1 MDATRLLRNDHQA
14 LDRLFTQ
21 LAQTGAGDGQYRRL
35 IFRLIKS
42 ELEAHSRVEEEVF
55 YPAVMRL
62 RSAQARESV
71 RAALEEHQA
80 LDGLLAEIDQLEP
93 DDPEFA
99 ARMAMLRQSVDR
111 HVLAEEGALFSEARI
126 HLTDERLEALG
137 RQMETRKR
145 ETAAVSAGEAL
156 EPVGSPATSGPG
168 ASEPARRADRGR

>member
-14 LDRLFTQ
+14 LERLFTQ
-21 LAQTGAGDGQYRRL
+21 LAETSAGDVQYRRL

-71 RAALEEHQA
+71 RAALEQHQS

-99 ARMAMLRQSVDR
+99 ARMRTLRQSVDR

-137 RQMETRKR
+137 RQMELRKR
-145 ETAAVSAGEAL
+145 ENAVAWPGDPL
-156 EPVGSPATSGPG
+156 EPVGSPASSGPG
-168 ASEPARRADRGR
+168 ASEPARRAARDR